1 MQKGLI
7 IGATGNLGRV
17 VTQTLLGRTTAHL
30 TLFARHVDR
39 WQVVE
44 KDRVT
49 LVKGDVLDAAQLSQ
63 AVVGQ
68 DFVFVALRGD
78 LPAYVQAILSAMQKA
93 GVTRVIFIAA
103 MGIYNE
109 VADDA
114 AANLQQNVALAPYR
128 AAADLIERA
137 PGVTYTIIRPG
148 WFTQGP
154 VAYEL
159 TRKGEAVGGHQVSLA
174 SVADLVRRLVTEPK
188 FGHNANFGIHTPLIK
203 R

>member
-39 WQVVE
+39 WRVVE

-63 AVVGQ
+63 AMAGQ

-78 LPAYVQAILSAMQKA
+78 LPAYVQAILAAMQQA

-114 AANLQQNVALAPYR
+114 TANLRQNAALAPYR

-137 PGVTYTIIRPG
+137 DGVTYTIIRPG

-159 TRKGEAVGGHQVSLA
+159 TRKGEAVGSHQVSLA
-174 SVADLVRRLVTEPK
+174 SVADLVRRLVTEPE
-188 FGHNANFGIHTPLIK
+188 FGVNANFGIHTPLIK

>member
-39 WQVVE
+39 WRVVE

-63 AVVGQ
+63 AMAGQ

-78 LPAYVQAILSAMQKA
+78 LPAYVQAILAAMQQA

-103 MGIYNE
+103 MGIYDE

-114 AANLQQNVALAPYR
+114 AANLRQNAALAPYR

-137 PGVTYTIIRPG
+137 DGVTYTIIRPG

-159 TRKGEAVGGHQVSLA
+159 TRKGEAVGSHQVSLA
-174 SVADLVRRLVTEPK
+174 SVADLVRRLVTEPE
-188 FGHNANFGIHTPLIK
+188 FGVNANFGIHTPLIK

>member
-39 WQVVE
+39 WRVVE

-49 LVKGDVLDAAQLSQ
+49 LVKGDVLDEAQLSQ
-63 AVVGQ
+63 AMAGQ

-103 MGIYNE
+103 MGIYDE

-114 AANLQQNVALAPYR
+114 AANLQQNVTLAPYR
-128 AAADLIERA
+128 AAADLIERET
-137 PGVTYTIIRPG
+137 GVTYTIIRPG

-159 TRKGEAVGGHQVSLA
+159 TRKGEAFGGHQVSLA
-174 SVADLVRRLVTEPK
+174 SVADLVRRLVTEPE

>member
-17 VTQTLLGRTTAHL
+17 VTQMLLGRTTAHL

-39 WQVVE
+39 WRVVE

-49 LVKGDVLDAAQLSQ
+49 LVKGDVLDEAQLSQ
-63 AVVGQ
+63 AMAGQ

-103 MGIYNE
+103 MGIYDE

-114 AANLQQNVALAPYR
+114 AANLQQNVTLAPYR

-137 PGVTYTIIRPG
+137 TGVTYTIIRPG

-159 TRKGEAVGGHQVSLA
+159 TRKGEAFGGHQVSLA
-174 SVADLVRRLVTEPK
+174 SVADLVRRLVTEPE

>member
-30 TLFARHVDR
+30 TLFSRHVDR
-39 WQVVE
+39 WRVVE

-49 LVKGDVLDAAQLSQ
+49 LVKGDVLDEAQLSQ
-63 AVVGQ
+63 AMAGQ

-114 AANLQQNVALAPYR
+114 ANLQQNVALAPYR
-128 AAADLIERA
+128 AAADLIERET
-137 PGVTYTIIRPG
+137 GVTYTIIRPG

-174 SVADLVRRLVTEPK
+174 SVADLVRRLVMEPE
-188 FGHNANFGIHTPLIK
+188 FGANANFGIHTPLIK

>member
-63 AVVGQ
+63 AMAGQ

-103 MGIYNE
+103 MGIYDE
-109 VADDA
+109 VPDETT
-114 AANLQQNVALAPYR
+114 ANLSHNPALAPYR
-128 AAADLIERA
+128 TAADLIEAAR
-137 PGVTYTIIRPG
+137 VVYTIIRPG
-148 WFTQGP
+148 WVTQGP
-154 VAYEL
+154 VAYDL
-159 TRKGEAVGGHQVSLA
+159 TERGEAFGGHHVSLA

>member
-30 TLFARHVDR
+30 TLFSRHVDR
-39 WQVVE
+39 WRVIE

-49 LVKGDVLDAAQLSQ
+49 LVKGDVLDAVQLSQ
-63 AVVGQ
+63 AMAGQ

-78 LPAYVQAILSAMQKA
+78 LPAYVQAILAAMQQA

-103 MGIYNE
+103 MGIYDE

-114 AANLQQNVALAPYR
+114 AANLRQNAALAPYR

-137 PGVTYTIIRPG
+137 DGVTYTIIRPG

>member
-30 TLFARHVDR
+30 TLFARHIDR
-39 WQVVE
+39 WRVVE
-44 KDRVT
+44 KDRVA
-49 LVKGDVLDAAQLSQ
+49 LVKGDVLDEAQLSQ
-63 AVVGQ
+63 AMAGQ

-103 MGIYNE
+103 MGIYDE

-114 AANLQQNVALAPYR
+114 AANLRQNAALAPYR

-137 PGVTYTIIRPG
+137 TGVTYTIIRPG

-159 TRKGEAVGGHQVSLA
+159 TRKGEAVGSHQVSMA
-174 SVADLVRRLVTEPK
+174 SVADLVRRLVTKPE
-188 FGHNANFGIHTPLIK
+188 FGVNANFGIHTPLIK

>member
-63 AVVGQ
+63 AMAGQ

-78 LPAYVQAILSAMQKA
+78 LPAYVQGILSAMQQA

-137 PGVTYTIIRPG
+137 TGVTYTIIRPG

-159 TRKGEAVGGHQVSLA
+159 TRKGEAVGSHQVSMA
-174 SVADLVRRLVTEPK
+174 SVADLVRRLVMEPE
-188 FGHNANFGIHTPLIK
+188 FGANANFGIHTPLIK

>member
-17 VTQTLLGRTTAHL
+17 VTQMLLGRTTAHL

-39 WQVVE
+39 WRVVE

-49 LVKGDVLDAAQLSQ
+49 LVKGDVLDEAQLSQ
-63 AVVGQ
+63 AMAGQ

-114 AANLQQNVALAPYR
+114 ANLQQNVALAPYR
-128 AAADLIERA
+128 AAADLIERET
-137 PGVTYTIIRPG
+137 GVTYTIIRPG

-159 TRKGEAVGGHQVSLA
+159 TRKGEAFGGHQVSLA
-174 SVADLVRRLVTEPK
+174 SVADLVRRLVTEPE

>member
-39 WQVVE
+39 WRVVE

-63 AVVGQ
+63 AMAGQ

-78 LPAYVQAILSAMQKA
+78 LPAYVQAILAAMQQA

-103 MGIYNE
+103 MGIYDE

-114 AANLQQNVALAPYR
+114 TANLRQNAALAPYR

-137 PGVTYTIIRPG
+137 DGVTYTIIRPG

-159 TRKGEAVGGHQVSLA
+159 TRKGEAVGSHQVSMA
-174 SVADLVRRLVTEPK
+174 SVADLVRRLVTKPE
-188 FGHNANFGIHTPLIK
+188 FGVNANFGIHTPLIK

>member
-39 WQVVE
+39 WRVVE

-49 LVKGDVLDAAQLSQ
+49 LVKGDVLDEAQLSQ
-63 AVVGQ
+63 AMAGQ

-103 MGIYNE
+103 MGIYDE

-137 PGVTYTIIRPG
+137 TGVTYTIIRPG

-159 TRKGEAVGGHQVSLA
+159 TRKGEAVGSHQVSMA
-174 SVADLVRRLVTEPK
+174 SVADLVRRLVTEPE

>member
-1 MQKGLI
+1 MGI
-7 IGATGNLGRV
+7 IGATDNLGRV
-17 VTQTLLGRTTAHL
+17 VTQTLLGRTTARL

-39 WQVVE
+39 WRVVE

-49 LVKGDVLDAAQLSQ
+49 LVKGDVLDEAQLSQ
-63 AVVGQ
+63 AMAGQ

-103 MGIYNE
+103 MGIYDE

-137 PGVTYTIIRPG
+137 TGVTYTIIRPG

-159 TRKGEAVGGHQVSLA
+159 TRKGEAVGSHQVSMA
-174 SVADLVRRLVTEPK
+174 SVADLVRRLVMEAE
-188 FGHNANFGIHTPLIK
+188 FGANANFGIHTPLIK

>member
-1 MQKGLI
+1 M
-7 IGATGNLGRV
+7 
-17 VTQTLLGRTTAHL
+17 TQTLLGRTTARL

-39 WQVVE
+39 WRVVE

-49 LVKGDVLDAAQLSQ
+49 LVKGDVLDEAQLSQ
-63 AVVGQ
+63 AMAGQ

-103 MGIYNE
+103 MGIYDE

-137 PGVTYTIIRPG
+137 TGVTYTIIRPG

-159 TRKGEAVGGHQVSLA
+159 TRKGEAVGSHQVSMA
-174 SVADLVRRLVTEPK
+174 SVADLVRRLVMEAE
-188 FGHNANFGIHTPLIK
+188 FGANANFGIHTPLIK